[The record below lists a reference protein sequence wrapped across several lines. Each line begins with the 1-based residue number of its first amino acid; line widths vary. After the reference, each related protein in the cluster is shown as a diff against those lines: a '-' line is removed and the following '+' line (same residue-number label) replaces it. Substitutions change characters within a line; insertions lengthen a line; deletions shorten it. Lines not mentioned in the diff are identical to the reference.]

1 MQLTASASASVPR
14 RSGLHIGLWFAQGA
28 LALAFLASGAMKVSM
43 PMEAL
48 QAQMPW
54 VSGSLGGLVR
64 FIGTVEV
71 LGAIGVILPAATRIK
86 PVLTPL
92 AALGLATVMLLAS
105 LTHLSRGELGLVP
118 VNLTLG
124 GIALFVAWGR
134 YRAVPIAGR

>member
-1 MQLTASASASVPR
+1 MPLTASSSVPR
-14 RSGLHIGLWFAQGA
+14 RSGLHVGLWVAQGL

-43 PMEAL
+43 PMETL

-64 FIGTVEV
+64 FIGTVEA
-71 LGAIGVILPAATRIK
+71 LGAIGVVLPAATRIK

-105 LTHLSRGELGLVP
+105 LTHLSRGELGVVP
-118 VNLTLG
+118 VTVTLG
-124 GIALFVAWGR
+124 AIALFVAWGR
-134 YRAVPIAGR
+134 HRAAPIAER